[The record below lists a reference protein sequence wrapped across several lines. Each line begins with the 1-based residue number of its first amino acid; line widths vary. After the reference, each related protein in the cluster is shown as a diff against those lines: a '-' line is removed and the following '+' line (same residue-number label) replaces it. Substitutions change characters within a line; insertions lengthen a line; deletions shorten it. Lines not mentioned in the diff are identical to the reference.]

1 MYVRMDADHL
11 GRMTGRRRAT
21 MRTFHSR
28 YLVITL
34 LLIGSVGCDATRELV
49 KAPFDAT
56 TAVSNGTTQAT
67 GELTQ
72 PSKEFTSSTTPGSL
86 FKNERQLRAFI
97 AYNFS
102 NLQRD
107 IAQGRGEYLTSMLT
121 LADIPLDRHRELFAE
136 LQHRYPLLY
145 SYESSPSESLQHLM
159 NTMGN
164 HPSHVVA
171 SR

>member
-1 MYVRMDADHL
+1 
-11 GRMTGRRRAT
+11 
-21 MRTFHSR
+21 MRIFYPRH
-28 YLVITL
+28 LVIIVM
-34 LLIGSVGCDATRELV
+34 LIGSVGCDATRELV

-97 AYNFS
+97 AYNFN

-107 IAQGRGEYLTSMLT
+107 IAQGRGEYLTSMAT
-121 LADIPLDRHRELFAE
+121 LAEIPPDRHRRLFSE

-145 SYESSPSESLQHLM
+145 QESAPSESLQRLM
-159 NTMGN
+159 DTVGN
-164 HPSHVVA
+164 QRLVL
-171 SR
+171 

>member
-1 MYVRMDADHL
+1 MFYRSHL
-11 GRMTGRRRAT
+11 V
-21 MRTFHSR
+21 
-28 YLVITL
+28 LVIVMM
-34 LLIGSVGCDATRELV
+34 LIGSVGCDATRELV

-86 FKNERQLRAFI
+86 FRNEQQLRAFI
-97 AYNFS
+97 AYNFN

-107 IAQGRGEYLTSMLT
+107 IAQGRGEYLTSMAT
-121 LADIPLDRHRELFAE
+121 LADVPLDRHRELFAE
-136 LQHRYPLLY
+136 LQNQYPHLY
-145 SYESSPSESLQHLM
+145 PYESSPSESLQYLM
-159 NTMGN
+159 NTVGN

-171 SR
+171 SQYD